1 MARKFLDSNSEA
13 ARLRE
18 PYPYSSS
25 PRPEG
30 SKRAGGN
37 PNISPMAE
45 GNLNGRP
52 AAMDPAPVGGACMDR
67 GVSFCV
73 PMDDEGDFIYQ
84 DD

>member
-1 MARKFLDSNSEA
+1 MARKFLDKGGDGG
-13 ARLRE
+13 RLRE
-18 PYPYSSS
+18 PYPYSMS
-25 PRPEG
+25 PRPES

-37 PNISPMAE
+37 PNISPPAE

-52 AAMDPAPVGGACMDR
+52 AAIDPAPVGGPCMDR

-73 PMDDEGDFIYQ
+73 PMDAEGDYIIQ